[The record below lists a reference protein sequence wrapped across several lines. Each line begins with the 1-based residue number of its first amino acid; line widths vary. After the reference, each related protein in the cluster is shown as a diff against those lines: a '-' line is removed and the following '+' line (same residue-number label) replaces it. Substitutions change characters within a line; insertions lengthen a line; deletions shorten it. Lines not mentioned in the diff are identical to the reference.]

1 MNDLDARLIHYD
13 EATNAER
20 PALLAS
26 LFDDPEELELVCSF
40 LDDPFARP
48 ILEFMLLDA
57 VPFKDFGRL
66 REHGYAEVRSEFITY
81 LPAARGACFPAP
93 QLTEK
98 ARTYKIISKPGRASE
113 AFIEGLVF
121 AFRARTT
128 GQGIVAGRTTL
139 EEWLDKGDECALSC
153 VVDPDTGGG
162 LEAWKE
168 DLTLY
173 DNLIDPAS
181 RKQLITRRAH
191 IRVAAPMTD
200 ATHIHDLELTRRNGR
215 KTI

>member
-1 MNDLDARLIHYD
+1 MLNPDTRLIRYD
-13 EATNAER
+13 EASDAER
-20 PALLAS
+20 PATLAA
-26 LFDDPEELELVCSF
+26 LFDDSEELELARKF
-40 LDDPFARP
+40 LEDPFARP
-48 ILEFMLLDA
+48 ILEFMLLNA
-57 VPFKDFGRL
+57 VPFEGFVLL
-66 REHGYAEVRSEFITY
+66 REHGYAEVHSKFATY
-81 LPAARGACFPAP
+81 VPAARGAYFPAP

-98 ARTYKIISKPGRASE
+98 ARTYKIVSKPGRASE
-113 AFIEGLVF
+113 AFIEGLVL
-121 AFRARTT
+121 AYRARTT
-128 GQGIVAGRTTL
+128 GQGIVAGRMTL